1 MQQYNFPTTIYF
13 GDDALESLARAIKDK
28 GHQKVLMVTDK
39 TLTSLGLANQVADVL
54 HTSGAEIILFD
65 DVHPNPIEEDVEKGA
80 EAFTSHGCDSIVGL
94 GGGSPMDVAK
104 VINVATTH
112 PAPLSQYDDAM
123 GGGDRI
129 VNPMPPLY
137 AISTTSGTGSE
148 VGRAGVIVLRETK
161 RKTIIFAPA
170 LMPHIAVLVP
180 RLTAGLPRHITAAT
194 GIDAFTHSLEAYL
207 APGFHPLADGVALAG
222 MRLCIRNLETCC
234 EDGQNLDARGRM
246 QLASSMGATAF
257 QKGLGMIHSLA
268 HPLSAHHDT
277 HHGLGIAL
285 LLPDSIEFIEN
296 SDLDNNQKERIT
308 DVLDLFEK
316 SGLARQTLAE
326 TCRNWFARVGI
337 TFGLSHH
344 GIPEDNLAF
353 LSAEAFEDPCHRSN
367 IIPVTQPDLLSVYQK
382 AYP

>member
-28 GHQKVLMVTDK
+28 GHQKMLLVTDR
-39 TLTSLGLANQVADVL
+39 TLTSLGLAKQVADVL
-54 HTSGAEIILFD
+54 LTSGAEIVLFD
-65 DVHPNPIEEDVEKGA
+65 HVHPNPLEEDVEKGSL
-80 EAFTSHGCDSIVGL
+80 AFTATGCDSIVAL

-112 PAPLSQYDDAM
+112 PAPLSQYDDAI

-129 VNPMPPLY
+129 VKPMAPLY
-137 AISTTSGTGSE
+137 AIPTTSGTGSE
-148 VGRAGVIVLRETK
+148 VGRAGVIVLRKTK

-170 LMPHIAVLVP
+170 LMPRIAVLVP
-180 RLTAGLPRHITAAT
+180 SLTAGLPQHITAAT

-207 APGFHPLADGVALAG
+207 APGFHPLADGVAIEG
-222 MRLCIRNLETCC
+222 MRLCIRHLETCC
-234 EDGQNLDARGRM
+234 KDGQNLDARGRM

-277 HHGLGIAL
+277 HHGLANAL

-296 SDLDNNQKERIT
+296 SALDNDQKKRIT

-316 SGLARQTLAE
+316 PGLARQTLAE
-326 TCRNWFARVGI
+326 TCRHWFAQVGI
-337 TFGLSHH
+337 TFGLRHH
-344 GIPEDNLAF
+344 GIPENNLAF
-353 LSAEAFEDPCHRSN
+353 LSAEAFEDPCHGSN
-367 IIPVTQPDLLSVYQK
+367 IIPVTQADLLSVYHK